1 MQDLRWGASCFLP
14 LNSSWQFGHWT
25 GIVVCDSRHDV
36 TTKQRET
43 IHESKIHESK
53 GGTQQGTSCKESKQ
67 GEGNEQHRMTR
78 TDRGSVQK

>member
-14 LNSSWQFGHWT
+14 LNSSWQFGHRT

-43 IHESKIHESK
+43 IHESEI
-53 GGTQQGTSCKESKQ
+53 TRKQ
-67 GEGNEQHRMTR
+67 GGHSA
-78 TDRGSVQK
+78 GH